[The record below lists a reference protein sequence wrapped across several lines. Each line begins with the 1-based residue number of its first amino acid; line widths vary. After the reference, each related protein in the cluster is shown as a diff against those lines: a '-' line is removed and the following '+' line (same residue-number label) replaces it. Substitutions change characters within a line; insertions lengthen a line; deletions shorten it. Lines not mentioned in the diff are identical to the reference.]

1 MKSYH
6 TIRKDAYMKKNRFL
20 LAIPVILTCFIL
32 FASIGKGEEKKE
44 LPKNIEVTIAN
55 KENTPKV
62 RRTEISTIAPKI
74 LNKNGYTIK
83 EVTFEIVGLNSDDIT
98 PFIRVETF
106 PQRLTVADNIQDK
119 KNKAFSYALEV
130 PEDIDL
136 KTYELRWIVTYKD
149 LYDEEQTLSEPFYIE
164 VVSPNAFIGSLRL
177 VLDKFADWSG
187 NYGWAVII
195 LAILLKL
202 LLYPLNMTS
211 MKSQSQMQKLQPKI
225 AEINK
230 LYKDNP
236 QKKSEEIMK
245 LYKEEKINPA
255 SGCLPMLPQF
265 AVIIALYSA
274 LQGYTPLY
282 QSSFFWLKS
291 LGSPDPFYIFPILAG
306 VSTFLQSSSAG
317 QNQDPQMKT
326 MTYMMPL
333 FFFFIMMRFPAA
345 LSLFWTIFGILSWI
359 QQHYFNK
366 KNKSSAKVIA
376 PTPKLR

>member
-1 MKSYH
+1 
-6 TIRKDAYMKKNRFL
+6 MKKNRFL

-32 FASIGKGEEKKE
+32 FTSIGKGEEKKE
-44 LPKNIEVTIAN
+44 LPKNIEVTLADKDKN
-55 KENTPKV
+55 PRV
-62 RRTEISTIAPKI
+62 RRTEIATIASKI
-74 LNKNGYTIK
+74 HNKNGYTIK
-83 EVTFEIVGLNSDDIT
+83 DVTLEIVGLNSNDIA
-98 PFIRVETF
+98 PFIRMENF
-106 PQRLTVADNIQDK
+106 PQRLTVAENIPDK
-119 KNKAFSYALEV
+119 KNKAVNYVIEV
-130 PEDIDL
+130 PEDLEL

-149 LYDEEQTLSEPFYIE
+149 LYDEEQTISEPFYIE
-164 VVSPNAFIGSLRL
+164 VVSPNAFIGSFRI
-177 VLDKFADWSG
+177 VLDKLADWFG

-202 LLYPLNMTS
+202 LLYPLNMAS

-230 LYKDNP
+230 LYKDNQ

-255 SGCLPMLPQF
+255 SGCLPILPQL
-265 AVIIALYSA
+265 AVLWLLYGA

-282 QSSFFWLKS
+282 QSSFFWLKN

-306 VSTFLQSSSAG
+306 VSTYLQSASAG

-359 QQHYFNK
+359 QQYYFNK
-366 KNKSSAKVIA
+366 LNKSKVIA
-376 PTPKLR
+376 TTVSKIR

>member
-1 MKSYH
+1 MKPRH
-6 TIRKDAYMKKNRFL
+6 NIRKDAYMKKNRL
-20 LAIPVILTCFIL
+20 LMSIPIVLTCLIL
-32 FASIGKGEEKKE
+32 LSSIGKAEEKKE
-44 LPKNIEVTIAN
+44 LPKNIEVTFAD
-55 KENTPKV
+55 KDKTPRV
-62 RRTEISTIAPKI
+62 RRTEISTLTPKI

-83 EVTFEIVGLNSDDIT
+83 DVTVEIVGIDSNDIS
-98 PFIRVETF
+98 PFIRMENF
-106 PQRLTVADNIQDK
+106 PQRLTVAENIPDK
-119 KNKAFSYALEV
+119 KNKVVNYAIEV
-130 PEDIDL
+130 PEDLEL

-149 LYDEEQTLSEPFYIE
+149 LYDEEQTLSEPFYID
-164 VVSPNAFIGSLRL
+164 VVSPNAFIGSFRV
-177 VLDKFADWSG
+177 VLYKLADWLG

-195 LAILLKL
+195 LAILIKL
-202 LLYPLNMTS
+202 LLYPLNMSS
-211 MKSQSQMQKLQPKI
+211 MKSQAQMQKIQPKVT
-225 AEINK
+225 EINK

-255 SGCLPMLPQF
+255 SGCLPILPQL
-265 AVIIALYSA
+265 AVLWLLYGA

-306 VSTFLQSSSAG
+306 VSTFLQSASSG
-317 QNQDPQMKT
+317 QSQDPQMKT

-359 QQHYFNK
+359 QQYYFNK
-366 KNKSSAKVIA
+366 KHKTSAKVIT
-376 PTPKLR
+376 PTPKVR

>member
-1 MKSYH
+1 MKPRQN
-6 TIRKDAYMKKNRFL
+6 IRKDAYMKKNRL
-20 LAIPVILTCFIL
+20 LMSIPIVLTCLIL
-32 FASIGKGEEKKE
+32 LSSIGKAEEKKE
-44 LPKNIEVTIAN
+44 LPKNIEVTFAD
-55 KENTPKV
+55 KDKTPRV
-62 RRTEISTIAPKI
+62 RRTEISTLTPKI

-83 EVTFEIVGLNSDDIT
+83 DVTVEIVGIDSNDIS
-98 PFIRVETF
+98 PFIRMENF
-106 PQRLTVADNIQDK
+106 PQRLTVAENIPDK
-119 KNKAFSYALEV
+119 KNKVVNYAIEV
-130 PEDIDL
+130 PEDLEL

-149 LYDEEQTLSEPFYIE
+149 LYDEEQTLSEPFYID
-164 VVSPNAFIGSLRL
+164 VVSPNAFIGSFRV
-177 VLDKFADWSG
+177 VLDKLADWLG

-195 LAILLKL
+195 LAILIKL
-202 LLYPLNMTS
+202 LLYPLNMSS
-211 MKSQSQMQKLQPKI
+211 MKSQAQMQKIQPKVT
-225 AEINK
+225 EINK

-255 SGCLPMLPQF
+255 SGCLPILPQL
-265 AVIIALYSA
+265 AVLWLLYGA

-306 VSTFLQSSSAG
+306 VSTFLQSASSG
-317 QNQDPQMKT
+317 QSQDPQMKT

-359 QQHYFNK
+359 QQYYFNK
-366 KNKSSAKVIA
+366 KHKTSAKVIT
-376 PTPKLR
+376 PTPKVR

>member
-1 MKSYH
+1 MKPRH
-6 TIRKDAYMKKNRFL
+6 NIRKDAYMKKNRL
-20 LAIPVILTCFIL
+20 LMSIPIVLTCLIL
-32 FASIGKGEEKKE
+32 LSSIGKAEEKKE
-44 LPKNIEVTIAN
+44 LPKNIEVTFAD
-55 KENTPKV
+55 KDKTPRV
-62 RRTEISTIAPKI
+62 RRTEISTLTPKI

-83 EVTFEIVGLNSDDIT
+83 DVTVEIVGIDSNDIS
-98 PFIRVETF
+98 PFIRMENF
-106 PQRLTVADNIQDK
+106 PQRLTVAENIPDK
-119 KNKAFSYALEV
+119 KNKVVNYAIEV
-130 PEDIDL
+130 PEDLEL

-149 LYDEEQTLSEPFYIE
+149 LYDEEQTLSEPFYID
-164 VVSPNAFIGSLRL
+164 VVSPNAFIGSFRV
-177 VLDKFADWSG
+177 VLDKLADWLG

-195 LAILLKL
+195 LAILIKL
-202 LLYPLNMTS
+202 LLYPLNMSS
-211 MKSQSQMQKLQPKI
+211 MKSQAQMQKIQPKVT
-225 AEINK
+225 EINK

-255 SGCLPMLPQF
+255 SGCLPILPQL
-265 AVIIALYSA
+265 AVLWLLYGA

-306 VSTFLQSSSAG
+306 VSTFLQSASSG
-317 QNQDPQMKT
+317 QSQDPQMKT

-359 QQHYFNK
+359 QQYYFNK
-366 KNKSSAKVIA
+366 KHKTSAKVIT
-376 PTPKLR
+376 PTPKVR